1 MIEHD
6 LNLLMDWFNANKLS
20 LNLQKTVLMHFW
32 SKNKKP
38 TLQVNGHKIPAVTH
52 TKFLGVWV
60 DDELTWNKHVRHTI
74 NKIQNNQRLMQQG
87 KNILDRTSLT
97 KIYYAHV
104 YSHLRYRLP
113 VWGSMISASN
123 LNDLCQAQQKCAKII
138 MHKSVIIRTTLN
150 HTLATIL
157 PLPKL
162 IQMGLC
168 KLGQQMMHHLLPQPL
183 HKILNAAG
191 VKKSHRYPMQNK
203 DTPNIQKHQS
213 TLFNHSFMCQSIV
226 EYGKLT

>member
-38 TLQVNGHKIPAVTH
+38 TLQVNGYKIPTVTH

-87 KNILDRTSLT
+87 KNILDRTNLT
-97 KIYYAHV
+97 KIYYTHV
-104 YSHLRYRLP
+104 YSHL
-113 VWGSMISASN
+113 
-123 LNDLCQAQQKCAKII
+123 
-138 MHKSVIIRTTLN
+138 
-150 HTLATIL
+150 
-157 PLPKL
+157 
-162 IQMGLC
+162 
-168 KLGQQMMHHLLPQPL
+168 
-183 HKILNAAG
+183 
-191 VKKSHRYPMQNK
+191 
-203 DTPNIQKHQS
+203 
-213 TLFNHSFMCQSIV
+213 
-226 EYGKLT
+226 